1 MNKWTAYVE
10 QEGDDLILPFPQD
23 LLDQMG
29 WKEGDVLIW
38 DINKETGQVTLRKK
52 LVWYKQL
59 WSTLWKKCSDSWK
72 RFVVKG

>member
-10 QEGDDLILPFPQD
+10 QDGDDLILPFPQD

-38 DINKETGQVTLRKK
+38 EINEETGQVTIRKK

-59 WSTLWKKCSDSWK
+59 WSKLWKK
-72 RFVVKG
+72 